1 MTKLTSFC
9 LGGCLC
15 IRLLTLKMLRCSE
28 SQQLFSSF
36 RSAPTQ
42 HSSLSPFAS
51 QIISHRMTLNTA
63 KALLHPPCY
72 PLCVF
77 SVVWSF
83 YFLCDRSRTKF
94 LNRWKAK
101 RAETE
106 KFTSPFSRF
115 LLNFLSAMQSGRGCP
130 GWSANPLP
138 PPPKHTHV
146 RARTN
151 TLLNVRNKPYT
162 LQYVLPRFIVS

>member
-63 KALLHPPCY
+63 KALLHPPCFVCLLSRVILLF
-72 PLCVF
+72 PM
-77 SVVWSF
+77 
-83 YFLCDRSRTKF
+83 RTKSDKISQP
-94 LNRWKAK
+94 LKSKKGRNRKIHVS
-101 RAETE
+101 
-106 KFTSPFSRF
+106 FFSFSSKLPVSDAVRKG
-115 LLNFLSAMQSGRGCP
+115 LSRVVSQ
-130 GWSANPLP
+130 PLTT
-138 PPPKHTHV
+138 PPKHTHV

-151 TLLNVRNKPYT
+151 TLLNASQRT
-162 LQYVLPRFIVS
+162 E